1 MTAPLRRDGK
11 FLIGAFLTSGA
22 VHLVKPEVFAPLM
35 PSWVPMHR
43 EVIVYSGV
51 AELALAVGMALPP
64 TRRLA
69 GLASAGLLAAV
80 FVGNVKMAQDA
91 AKGSN
96 TAFKAAA
103 FARLPLQLPMFRAA
117 LRAGRS

>member
-11 FLIGAFLTSGA
+11 ILIGSFVVSGI
-22 VHLVKPEVFAPLM
+22 VHLVKPEVYEPLM
-35 PSWVPMHR
+35 PSWVPLHR

-51 AELALAVGMALPP
+51 AEIALAAGMALRP
-64 TRRLA
+64 TRKLA

-91 AKGSN
+91 ARSN
-96 TAFKAAA
+96 NLPFKVGA
-103 FARLPLQLPMFRAA
+103 FARLPMQIPMVRAA
-117 LRAGRS
+117 LRAGRA